1 MSRKHI
7 PYFSFYPADFM
18 NGVRGLSAQDVGVYT
33 MLLCQIYEENGPVEL
48 NHFRLATYC
57 GMRVPAFTKSVEK
70 LIALGKLELENG
82 HLKNKRAEAEIQKRA
97 DGLKINSKA
106 GLASAQK
113 RQQKQAAFSTTVQ
126 RPFNQAEA
134 DTDTDKDNTPSGV
147 VSSAPPEKLDLIQAK
162 LIEAIGEG
170 NIQPHGALNLSAVLG
185 LISAGVDLETDILP
199 TIKAKAQR
207 LTRPV
212 GSWSYF
218 TDAIRDAHNRRVQAG
233 LGIVKPSTPEADDK
247 RWAGRLKLARDR
259 KYWSTPEWGPMP
271 GLEGC
276 IVPKR
281 LLAAGD
287 GNGWQ
292 EYKVAA

>member
-70 LIALGKLELENG
+70 LIALGKLDLENG
-82 HLKNKRAEAEIQKRA
+82 FLKNKRAETEIQKRA

-106 GLASAQK
+106 GLASAEK
-113 RQQKQAAFSTTVQ
+113 RQQKQSLVSTDVQ

-147 VSSAPPEKLDLIQAK
+147 VSSAPPEKLDIIQAK

-170 NIQPHGALNLSAVLG
+170 NIQPHGALNLSAILG
-185 LISAGVDLETDILP
+185 LISAGVDLETDIIP
-199 TIKAKAQR
+199 TIRAKAQR

-233 LGIVKPSTPEADDK
+233 QGIVRPSTPEADDK

-276 IVPKR
+276 IVPKS
-281 LLAAGD
+281 LLSPDD
-287 GNGWQ
+287 GKGWQ
-292 EYKVAA
+292 EFKAAA